1 MSCPRPLSR
10 ARSLTAWPEDLFA
23 TTAAKIHPVLSA
35 VTTVIVAEPLIH
47 TRVIVSHALAM
58 FGSMLPV
65 VADVIDID
73 GPVYV
78 NVVAAP
84 IDAAAPIVS
93 A

>member
-10 ARSLTAWPEDLFA
+10 ARPLAAWPEDLFA

-35 VTTVIVAEPLIH
+35 VTAVIVAEPLVH

-65 VADVIDID
+65 IAV
-73 GPVYV
+73 
-78 NVVAAP
+78 
-84 IDAAAPIVS
+84 
-93 A
+93 